1 MFFINALKDYI
12 DHINDILFILNENFN
27 AFIFFKSIFLYIGN
41 SLSILFIYL
50 LSFKWLTDFIELP
63 ANFKHNYIAILEG
76 KNLFETALEIEL
88 DKSFFSFFDNSSLN
102 SKNFFTGFLNSF
114 FLVLPFSIPQLLTI
128 RALIINGLPAGI
140 FAALGTICGQF
151 IFFSSILFGFEF
163 LILPFL
169 TFEPLNLL
177 LGLFLLVNLLYNMIH
192 NPNMKV
198 LNFSQKDIL
207 LRLFGLN
214 FILSWTEQTSIY
226 NYFGNLTVNGYSN
239 LLQTNENTNYFFL
252 NNFSYLIGILLGSLV
267 FTALFGFLIINI
279 YNFISNTI
287 FSKIPFII
295 VNERFH
301 YTSLFITT
309 ILCFNNIPYYGF
321 DYLIYG
327 PLGFVSEDNFL
338 ETNLPKSVYSSFRT
352 NKDKISVINIATN
365 PLNFDKSDLIKKDAT
380 NSLKYEQYSLE
391 SESLWKNRFN
401 LRTDQRSSTRKQIK
415 STKQNNF
422 KQIQFEVP
430 NYETPNL
437 ELYSTKLQ
445 KKENAIEEIF
455 TQLFRNDIYLGYQD
469 ANSKNQIK
477 QVQVHRE
484 FREKYYNNPVY
495 KALMHLD
502 MYPFLWG
509 QPNSYNLT
517 VNDEVDLFKRRL
529 ILQNYLNTI
538 QDYKKLVINN
548 KESYAEKVYNQ
559 QFKGSLSLIRHFNA
573 VNLNFDINKN
583 DSINSEL
590 NLTSTT
596 VVKKQQNQKKVLK
609 FDQPQYNYFSNENK
623 VFLHEEL
630 NKTNLDPSKYMV
642 LNNTAPLYIG
652 WDSSLRKFLI
662 KASYVPENLQSGDFG
677 YDFKDL
683 PFYFSFQSW
692 SPAIE
697 NIKNESNLI
706 LKLPSLELS
715 SEQLDNFKQI
725 LQFDTNKNNESRNL
739 KTSTK
744 KVISSKTSDY
754 LLNRLP
760 NYNWYWAKSKLDS
773 KSKKYLELGETLPT
787 RLDGIAWPGIND
799 KLLIN
804 KLLNKF

>member
-1 MFFINALKDYI
+1 MFFINALKDYV

-88 DKSFFSFFDNSSLN
+88 DKSFFSFFENSSLN

-169 TFEPLNLL
+169 TFEPFNLL

-192 NPNMKV
+192 NPNMKII
-198 LNFSQKDIL
+198 NFYQKDIL
-207 LRLFGLN
+207 LKLFGLN

-239 LLQTNENTNYFFL
+239 LLQTNENMKGFFL
-252 NNFSYLIGILLGSLV
+252 NNFSYLIGILVGSLV

-287 FSKIPFII
+287 CSKIPFII

-301 YTSLFITT
+301 YISLFITT

-327 PLGFVSEDNFL
+327 PLGFVSEDRFL
-338 ETNLPKSVYSSFRT
+338 ENTLPKPVYSSFKT
-352 NKDKISVINIATN
+352 NKDKMSVINIATN
-365 PLNFDKSDLIKKDAT
+365 PLNFDKSDLIKKDIT
-380 NSLKYEQYSLE
+380 NNLKYEQYSLE

-401 LRTDQRSSTRKQIK
+401 LRTDQRSSTRKQIN
-415 STKQNNF
+415 STKKNNF
-422 KQIQFEVP
+422 KQIQFEVS

-445 KKENAIEEIF
+445 KKESSIEEIF
-455 TQLFRNDIYLGYQD
+455 TQLFRNDIYLGYED

-484 FREKYYNNPVY
+484 FREKYYSNPVY

-502 MYPFLWG
+502 MHPFLWG

-517 VNDEVDLFKRRL
+517 VNDEIDLFKRRL

-583 DSINSEL
+583 DSLNSDF
-590 NLTSTT
+590 NS
-596 VVKKQQNQKKVLK
+596 KKVLK
-609 FDQPQYNYFSNENK
+609 FDQPQYNNFSNENK

-642 LNNTAPLYIG
+642 LNNTSPLYIG

-662 KASYVPENLQSGDFG
+662 KASSVPEDLQPGDFS
-677 YDFKDL
+677 YDFKDNKNITSKNL
-683 PFYFSFQSW
+683 PFYFTFQSW

-697 NIKNESNLI
+697 NIKNQSNLI

-744 KVISSKTSDY
+744 KVISSKTGDY

-804 KLLNKF
+804 KLVNKL